1 LLVKNTIIL
10 FLICS
15 IKIEIIILII
25 KIYFPELYYLNF
37 SYQFNPFSYLNFFPL
52 LSCVLIIT
60 NEINKN
66 NDHSEYD
73 KEKDILD
80 PWFITGFSDGDS
92 SFWFILVPNKKLK
105 IGFELKPGFSLIA
118 AINPANYDLILK
130 IDIFFKGI
138 GSIIKYNKTKMYE
151 YRVQGLKFF
160 KKHFYLIL

>member
-1 LLVKNTIIL
+1 L

-80 PWFITGFSDGDS
+80 P
-92 SFWFILVPNKKLK
+92 
-105 IGFELKPGFSLIA
+105 
-118 AINPANYDLILK
+118 
-130 IDIFFKGI
+130 
-138 GSIIKYNKTKMYE
+138 
-151 YRVQGLKFF
+151 
-160 KKHFYLIL
+160 